1 MKKFFV
7 FCLVIIIWCNAGWT
21 DDKNDD
27 LTDNQIK
34 KILKKMT
41 GPQKT
46 EEFLQCV
53 EIVRG
58 SNIKRR
64 FLRHQIKKIK
74 CRLKYEE
81 LNANYKKEVTIDKE
95 KLLELGKKLRL
106 LEIKQKEIEKNK
118 PKLINL
124 EEFEVADYESLFYLT
139 KVKLF
144 NNDPN
149 ISLKLKNKKYLNF
162 KPGQFVSFD
171 DIIVLSEKEFFKLP
185 LEYSEEKHKF
195 RQIII
200 EFKKEKKKR
209 KL

>member
-1 MKKFFV
+1 MNKFTIYLILVLLWFNPV
-7 FCLVIIIWCNAGWT
+7 FSEEKNLDLSDRDIIE
-21 DDKNDD
+21 
-27 LTDNQIK
+27 
-34 KILKKMT
+34 ILEKMEER
-41 GPQKT
+41 QKT
-46 EEFLQCV
+46 KEFLQCV

-58 SNIKRR
+58 SNVKRR
-64 FLRHQIKKIK
+64 FLRHQIKKIQ

-81 LNANYKKEVTIDKE
+81 LNANFEKEEKKVRKKQYEILLKE
-95 KLLELGKKLRL
+95 AQ
-106 LEIKQKEIEKNK
+106 IKQQEIEKNK

-124 EEFEVADYESLFYLT
+124 EKFEVTDYESLFYLT

-162 KPGQFVSFD
+162 KPGQFISFD

>member
-1 MKKFFV
+1 M
-7 FCLVIIIWCNAGWT
+7 
-21 DDKNDD
+21 
-27 LTDNQIK
+27 
-34 KILKKMT
+34 
-41 GPQKT
+41 
-46 EEFLQCV
+46 
-53 EIVRG
+53 
-58 SNIKRR
+58 
-64 FLRHQIKKIK
+64 
-74 CRLKYEE
+74 
-81 LNANYKKEVTIDKE
+81 
-95 KLLELGKKLRL
+95 
-106 LEIKQKEIEKNK
+106 
-118 PKLINL
+118 
-124 EEFEVADYESLFYLT
+124 FYLT

-162 KPGQFVSFD
+162 KSGQFISFD

>member
-1 MKKFFV
+1 MNKK
-7 FCLVIIIWCNAGWT
+7 LLSYIILFLLWFNAGLAEE
-21 DDKNDD
+21 KNYD
-27 LTDNQIK
+27 LSDSEIK
-34 KILKKMT
+34 EILEKIEESKKN
-41 GPQKT
+41 
-46 EEFLQCV
+46 EDFLQCV

-64 FLRHQIKKIK
+64 FLRHQIKKIQ

-81 LNANYKKEVTIDKE
+81 LNANYKKELNIDINLDIE
-95 KLLELGKKLRL
+95 KLKELQKK
-106 LEIKQKEIEKNK
+106 QQEIEKNK
-118 PKLINL
+118 PKLVNL

-162 KPGQFVSFD
+162 KPGQFISFD

>member
-1 MKKFFV
+1 MNKFTIYLILVLLWFNPV
-7 FCLVIIIWCNAGWT
+7 FSEEKNLDLSDRDIIE
-21 DDKNDD
+21 
-27 LTDNQIK
+27 
-34 KILKKMT
+34 ILEKMEER
-41 GPQKT
+41 QKT
-46 EEFLQCV
+46 KEFLQCV

-58 SNIKRR
+58 SNVKRR
-64 FLRHQIKKIK
+64 FLRHQIKKIQ

-81 LNANYKKEVTIDKE
+81 LNANFEKEEKKVRKKQYEILLKE
-95 KLLELGKKLRL
+95 AQ
-106 LEIKQKEIEKNK
+106 IKQQEIEKNK
-118 PKLINL
+118 PKLVNL
-124 EEFEVADYESLFYLT
+124 EEFEVTDYESLFYLT

-162 KPGQFVSFD
+162 KSGQFISFD

>member
-1 MKKFFV
+1 MKKLFV
-7 FCLVIIIWCNAGWT
+7 YCLVFIIWCNTGWT
-21 DDKNDD
+21 NDNNDD

-81 LNANYKKEVTIDKE
+81 LNANYKKEITIDKE
-95 KLLELGKKLRL
+95 KLLGLEKKLIELQKR
-106 LEIKQKEIEKNK
+106 QKEIEKNK

-185 LEYSEEKHKF
+185 LEYEQHKF
-195 RQIII
+195 RKIIMD
-200 EFKKEKKKR
+200 FKKEKKKR

>member
-1 MKKFFV
+1 MNKK
-7 FCLVIIIWCNAGWT
+7 LLSYIILFLLWFNAGLAEE
-21 DDKNDD
+21 KNYD
-27 LTDNQIK
+27 LTDSEIK
-34 KILKKMT
+34 EILEKIEESKKN
-41 GPQKT
+41 
-46 EEFLQCV
+46 EDFLQCV

-58 SNIKRR
+58 SNLKRR
-64 FLRHQIKKIK
+64 FLRHQIKKIQ

-81 LNANYKKEVTIDKE
+81 LNANYKKELNTDINLDIE
-95 KLLELGKKLRL
+95 KLKELQKK
-106 LEIKQKEIEKNK
+106 QQEIEKNK
-118 PKLINL
+118 PKLVNL
-124 EEFEVADYESLFYLT
+124 EEFEVTDYESLFYLT
-139 KVKLF
+139 KVKLL

-162 KPGQFVSFD
+162 KPGQFISFD

-185 LEYSEEKHKF
+185 LEYEKHKF

>member
-1 MKKFFV
+1 MK
-7 FCLVIIIWCNAGWT
+7 
-21 DDKNDD
+21 
-27 LTDNQIK
+27 
-34 KILKKMT
+34 
-41 GPQKT
+41 
-46 EEFLQCV
+46 
-53 EIVRG
+53 
-58 SNIKRR
+58 
-64 FLRHQIKKIK
+64 
-74 CRLKYEE
+74 E
-81 LNANYKKEVTIDKE
+81 LNTDINLDIE
-95 KLLELGKKLRL
+95 KLKELQKK
-106 LEIKQKEIEKNK
+106 QQEIEKNK
-118 PKLINL
+118 PKLVNL
-124 EEFEVADYESLFYLT
+124 EEFEVVDYESLFYLT

-162 KPGQFVSFD
+162 KPGQFISFD

>member
-1 MKKFFV
+1 MNKLFTYIFIFF
-7 FCLVIIIWCNAGWT
+7 IWFSTGWT
-21 DDKNDD
+21 NDNNDD

-185 LEYSEEKHKF
+185 LEYEQHKF
-195 RQIII
+195 RKIIMD
-200 EFKKEKKKR
+200 FKKEKKKR

>member
-1 MKKFFV
+1 MNKLFTYIFIFF
-7 FCLVIIIWCNAGWT
+7 IWFSTGWT
-21 DDKNDD
+21 NDNSDD

-185 LEYSEEKHKF
+185 LEYEQHKF
-195 RQIII
+195 RKIIMD
-200 EFKKEKKKR
+200 FKKEKKKR

>member
-1 MKKFFV
+1 MKKLFV
-7 FCLVIIIWCNAGWT
+7 YCLVFIIWCNTGWT
-21 DDKNDD
+21 NDNNDD

-81 LNANYKKEVTIDKE
+81 LNAKD
-95 KLLELGKKLRL
+95 
-106 LEIKQKEIEKNK
+106 
-118 PKLINL
+118 
-124 EEFEVADYESLFYLT
+124 
-139 KVKLF
+139 
-144 NNDPN
+144 
-149 ISLKLKNKKYLNF
+149 
-162 KPGQFVSFD
+162 
-171 DIIVLSEKEFFKLP
+171 
-185 LEYSEEKHKF
+185 
-195 RQIII
+195 
-200 EFKKEKKKR
+200 
-209 KL
+209 

>member
-1 MKKFFV
+1 
-7 FCLVIIIWCNAGWT
+7 
-21 DDKNDD
+21 
-27 LTDNQIK
+27 
-34 KILKKMT
+34 MT
-41 GPQKT
+41 GPEKT

-74 CRLKYEE
+74 CRLKYEV

-95 KLLELGKKLRL
+95 KLLGLEKKLIE
-106 LEIKQKEIEKNK
+106 LEKRQKEIEKNK
-118 PKLINL
+118 PKLVNL
-124 EEFEVADYESLFYLT
+124 EEFKVTDYESLFYLT

-144 NNDPN
+144 RNDPN
-149 ISLKLKNKKYLNF
+149 LSLKLKEKKYLNF
-162 KPGQFVSFD
+162 KPGQFISFD
-171 DIIVLSEKEFFKLP
+171 DTIVLTEKEFFKIP
-185 LEYSEEKHKF
+185 LMYSEEKKIL
-195 RQIII
+195 RKIIF

>member
-1 MKKFFV
+1 MRKLFSYIFIFF
-7 FCLVIIIWCNAGWT
+7 IWFNVGLAEE
-21 DDKNDD
+21 KNYD
-27 LTDNQIK
+27 LTDSQIK
-34 KILKKMT
+34 EILEKVEERKKD
-41 GPQKT
+41 
-46 EEFLQCV
+46 EDFLQCV

-95 KLLELGKKLRL
+95 KLLELEKKLRL

-185 LEYSEEKHKF
+185 LEYEQHKF
-195 RQIII
+195 RKIIMD
-200 EFKKEKKKR
+200 FKKEKKKR

>member
-74 CRLKYEE
+74 CRLKYDV

-95 KLLELGKKLRL
+95 KLLGLEKKLIE
-106 LEIKQKEIEKNK
+106 LEKRQKEIEKNK
-118 PKLINL
+118 PKLVNL
-124 EEFEVADYESLFYLT
+124 EEFKVTDYESLFYLT

-144 NNDPN
+144 RNDPN
-149 ISLKLKNKKYLNF
+149 LSLKLKEKKYLNF
-162 KPGQFVSFD
+162 IPGQFISFD
-171 DIIVLSEKEFFKLP
+171 DTIVLTEKEFFKIP
-185 LEYSEEKHKF
+185 LKYSEEKKIL
-195 RQIII
+195 RKIIF

>member
-1 MKKFFV
+1 MKKLIV
-7 FCLVIIIWCNAGWT
+7 YCLVFIVWCNTGWAN
-21 DDKNDD
+21 DNNDD

-81 LNANYKKEVTIDKE
+81 LNANYKKEITIDKE
-95 KLLELGKKLRL
+95 KLLGLEKKLIELQKR
-106 LEIKQKEIEKNK
+106 QKEIEKNK

-171 DIIVLSEKEFFKLP
+171 DIIVLSEKEFFKPP
-185 LEYSEEKHKF
+185 LEYEQHKF
-195 RQIII
+195 RKIIMD
-200 EFKKEKKKR
+200 FKKEKKKR

>member
-1 MKKFFV
+1 MNRLTLYFILVLLWFNPVLSEEKNFDLSDKDIKEILEKMEESKK
-7 FCLVIIIWCNAGWT
+7 NE
-21 DDKNDD
+21 D
-27 LTDNQIK
+27 
-34 KILKKMT
+34 
-41 GPQKT
+41 
-46 EEFLQCV
+46 FLQCV

-58 SNIKRR
+58 SNLKRR
-64 FLRHQIKKIK
+64 FLRHQIKKIQ

-81 LNANYKKEVTIDKE
+81 LNVNYKKEFNTDINLDI
-95 KLLELGKKLRL
+95 KKLKEL
-106 LEIKQKEIEKNK
+106 QKKQQEIEKNK
-118 PKLINL
+118 PKLVNL
-124 EEFEVADYESLFYLT
+124 EDFEVTDYESLFYLT

-162 KPGQFVSFD
+162 KPGQFISFD

-195 RQIII
+195 RKIIL
-200 EFKKEKKKR
+200 EFKKEKKNR

>member
-1 MKKFFV
+1 MKKLFFYC
-7 FCLVIIIWCNAGWT
+7 FVIIIWCNTGWT

-34 KILKKMT
+34 KIIKKMT
-41 GPQKT
+41 GPEKT

-74 CRLKYEE
+74 CRLKYEV

-95 KLLELGKKLRL
+95 KLLGLEKKLIE
-106 LEIKQKEIEKNK
+106 LEKRQKEIEKNK
-118 PKLINL
+118 PKLVNL
-124 EEFEVADYESLFYLT
+124 EEFKVTDYESLFYLT

-144 NNDPN
+144 RNDPN
-149 ISLKLKNKKYLNF
+149 LSLKLKEKKYLNF
-162 KPGQFVSFD
+162 KPGQFISFD
-171 DIIVLSEKEFFKLP
+171 DTIVLTEKEFFKIP
-185 LEYSEEKHKF
+185 LMYSEEKKIL
-195 RQIII
+195 RKIIF